1 MLQTFLELWD
11 ALGLESMHIMDTWVM
26 EEIMLLLQM
35 EQGPGGNDRPQ
46 ALLVAGRSFLSR
58 SFNPFFTL

>member
-11 ALGLESMHIMDTWVM
+11 ALGVESMHIMDTWVV

-35 EQGPGGNDRPQ
+35 EQGPGGNDQSQ
-46 ALLVAGRSFLSR
+46 ALLVAARSFLSR
-58 SFNPFFTL
+58 SFNPFFAL